1 MQEQTNGFDPD
12 NCYVVVWLKTGGTI
26 VLKKVAQEEDR
37 SSVGSV
43 SLFTAYRTTDVEDFI
58 SGGTDQQVFIPH
70 GEVLLEEPITN
81 ERYAYLRE
89 VSHRNHQ
96 IRDIE
101 SQLRLNHM
109 IGEFNKLR
117 QQVMLSNNLQAQNGP
132 MADSNE
138 PEENER
144 SQLSVIAKRAEM
156 EAAARAAVTVK
167 PNAPAAKPA
176 TPKPVEREVKMNDK
190 GEIDGVLIDLSAMGL
205 NRDQH

>member
-1 MQEQTNGFDPD
+1 MQEQTNKFDPE

-26 VLKKVAQEEDR
+26 VLKKVAREEEK

-70 GEVLLEEPITN
+70 GEIVLEEPITN

-89 VSHRNHQ
+89 ISHRNHQ

-117 QQVMLSNNLQAQNGP
+117 QQAMLANNLHAQNGP
-132 MADSNE
+132 MADSNDH
-138 PEENER
+138 EEKR
-144 SQLSVIAKRAEM
+144 DMLSLMAMRTQIAEK
-156 EAAARAAVTVK
+156 EAAARAAEKMHATT
-167 PNAPAAKPA
+167 PKPA
-176 TPKPVEREVKMNDK
+176 TPKPAEKEVKMNDK

-205 NRDQH
+205 NRDQQ